1 MDFGYYT
8 RSLLSKINPYR
19 PDAEKFHNVY
29 SIARAVDFHKKRHL
43 DCIPMKKDLIA
54 VLTEALETLNISPL
68 PDIDIETPRGESF
81 GDLSTPLAM
90 GLARALRKAPRKIAE
105 EIADAIRSREIFE
118 KIEVAGPGF
127 INFTFTRRY
136 LYSSFRE
143 LLEGDRSFL
152 RENIGQ
158 GLRVLV
164 EYVSANPTGPLHI
177 GHARGAAVGNALCNL
192 LEESGYSIEREYY
205 INDAGRQVKLLG
217 QSLHAKY
224 QQLSGVDIAF
234 PEDGYRGQYIDDEAA
249 ALHAE
254 KGDAYR
260 GIAFDICGQEIT
272 TWSYRRMLELIKK
285 DLNSFG
291 VREFDTWVSEKEI
304 FDRGEVGQAIDELK
318 HRGLL
323 YESGHALWF
332 RSTDFRDD
340 KDRVVVKS
348 DGQYTYFASDIAY
361 HRNKLDRNFDVI
373 IDIWG
378 ADHHGYIPRV
388 ESVMQAFGY
397 DVSRFRVI
405 LVQMVNLLK
414 HGEPFQMSKRAG
426 TFVTLSDIMEIVGPD
441 ITKFIFLTRKA
452 DSHLDFDLDVVTA
465 TTAENPV
472 FYVQYA
478 NARINSI
485 LARAAERG
493 ISTDRA
499 DLSLLSEPEEISLIK
514 KLLAYRMVLEGAA
527 RSFEPHRITFYLQE
541 LAALFHAY
549 YHNHRVI
556 ADDPGL
562 ACARI
567 ALCRG
572 IKIIIGDALNILGVT
587 APEKM

>member
-1 MDFGYYT
+1 
-8 RSLLSKINPYR
+8 
-19 PDAEKFHNVY
+19 
-29 SIARAVDFHKKRHL
+29 
-43 DCIPMKKDLIA
+43 MKKALIA
-54 VLTEALETLNISPL
+54 VLTEALETLNVSPL
-68 PDIDIETPRGESF
+68 PAIEIETPREESF

-90 GLARALRKAPRKIAE
+90 GLARSFKKAPKKIAE
-105 EIADAIRSREIFE
+105 DIVDAIRDRSIFE
-118 KIEVAGPGF
+118 KIEIAGPGF
-127 INFTFTRRY
+127 INFTFTKEY
-136 LYSSFRE
+136 LSASLKE
-143 LLEGDRSFL
+143 LLRAEKSFL
-152 RENIGQ
+152 RENVGQ
-158 GLRVLV
+158 GRKVLI
-164 EYVSANPTGPLHI
+164 EYVSANPTGPLHV

-192 LEESGYSIEREYY
+192 LEESGYCIEREYY

-217 QSLHAKY
+217 LSVHAKY
-224 QQLSGVDIAF
+224 QQLLGLEVPF

-254 KGDAYR
+254 RGEAFKG
-260 GIAFDICGQEIT
+260 ISFETCGDEIT
-272 TWSYRRMLELIKK
+272 TWTYKRMLELIRRDLGRFSIK
-285 DLNSFG
+285 D
-291 VREFDTWVSEKEI
+291 FDTWISEKDI
-304 FDRGEVGQAIDELK
+304 YRNGGVQQAIDALK
-318 HRGLL
+318 QKGFM

-340 KDRVVVKS
+340 KDRVVIKS
-348 DGQYTYFASDIAY
+348 DGHYTYFASDIAY
-361 HRNKLDRNFDVI
+361 HKNKLDRNYDII

-378 ADHHGYIPRV
+378 ADHHGYIPRI

-397 DVSRFRVI
+397 DITRFKVI

-426 TFVTLSDIMEIVGPD
+426 TFVTLSDIMDLVGPD
-441 ITKFIFLTRKA
+441 TTKFIFLTRKA

-485 LARAAERG
+485 IANAMEKG
-493 ISTDRA
+493 ISADKA
-499 DLSLLSEPEEISLIK
+499 DLSLLAEPAEISLTK
-514 KLLAYRMVLEGAA
+514 KLLTYPMVLEGAA

-541 LAALFHAY
+541 LAGLFHTY

-556 ADDPGL
+556 VDDPGL
-562 ACARI
+562 TSARL
-567 ALCRG
+567 ALCAG
-572 IKIIIGDALNILGVT
+572 IRIVIGDALGILGVT

>member
-1 MDFGYYT
+1 MSFQA
-8 RSLLSKINPYR
+8 LPWAR
-19 PDAEKFHNVY
+19 PC
-29 SIARAVDFHKKRHL
+29 AVDFHEKRHL

-54 VLTEALETLNISPL
+54 ALTKALETLKVSPL
-68 PDIDIETPRGESF
+68 PIIEIETPREESF

-90 GLARALRKAPRKIAE
+90 GLARTLKKAPKKIAE
-105 EIADAIRSREIFE
+105 DIVNAIRDRSIFE
-118 KIEVAGPGF
+118 KIEIAGPGF
-127 INFTFTRRY
+127 INFTFTRDY
-136 LYSSFRE
+136 LSASFKK
-143 LLEGDRSFL
+143 LLKANKSYL
-152 RENIGQ
+152 RQDVGQ
-158 GLRVLV
+158 GRRVLI

-192 LEESGYSIEREYY
+192 LEESGYRIEREYY

-217 QSLHAKY
+217 LSVHAKY
-224 QQLSGVDIAF
+224 QQLFGLEVPF

-254 KGDAYR
+254 RGGAFKGISFEA
-260 GIAFDICGQEIT
+260 CGDEIT
-272 TWSYRRMLELIKK
+272 IWTYKRMIELIRRDLGRFGIK
-285 DLNSFG
+285 D
-291 VREFDTWVSEKEI
+291 FDTWISEKNI
-304 FDRGEVGQAIDELK
+304 FEKGEVQQAIDILK
-318 HRGLL
+318 QKGFL

-340 KDRVVVKS
+340 KDRVVIKN
-348 DGQYTYFASDIAY
+348 DGQHTYFASDIAY
-361 HRNKLDRNFDVI
+361 HKNKLDRNFDII

-378 ADHHGYIPRV
+378 ADHHGYIPRI

-397 DVSRFRVI
+397 DITRFKVI

-426 TFVTLSDIMEIVGPD
+426 TFVTLSDLMDLVGPD
-441 ITKFIFLTRKA
+441 TTKFIFLTRKA

-485 LARAAERG
+485 IANAKEKG
-493 ISTDRA
+493 IHADDA
-499 DLSLLSEPEEISLIK
+499 DLSCLSEHAETGLIK
-514 KLLAYRMVLEGAA
+514 KLLIYPMVLEGAA

-541 LAALFHAY
+541 LAGMFHTY

-556 ADDPGL
+556 TDDPGL
-562 ACARI
+562 TSARL
-567 ALCRG
+567 ALCQG
-572 IKIIIGDALNILGVT
+572 IRIVIGDALGILGVT

>member
-1 MDFGYYT
+1 MQ
-8 RSLLSKINPYR
+8 S
-19 PDAEKFHNVY
+19 PDGFD
-29 SIARAVDFHKKRHL
+29 IAANWHL
-43 DCIPMKKDLIA
+43 NFIPMKKDLIA
-54 VLTEALETLNISPL
+54 VLTKALETLKVSPL
-68 PDIDIETPRGESF
+68 PALDIETPREESF

-90 GLARALRKAPRKIAE
+90 GLARTLKKAPKQIAE
-105 EIADAIRSREIFE
+105 DIIDAINDRSIFE
-118 KIEVAGPGF
+118 KIEIAGPGF
-127 INFTFTRRY
+127 INFTFTRDY
-136 LYSSFRE
+136 LSACLKK
-143 LLEGDRSFL
+143 LLRAEKSFL
-152 RENIGQ
+152 RENVGQ
-158 GLRVLV
+158 GCKVLI

-192 LEESGYSIEREYY
+192 LEESGYCIEREYY

-217 QSLHAKY
+217 LSVHTKY
-224 QQLSGVDIAF
+224 QQLFGIDTPF

-249 ALHAE
+249 ALRAE
-254 KGDAYR
+254 QGEAFKG
-260 GIAFDICGQEIT
+260 IPFETCGDEIT
-272 TWSYRRMLELIKK
+272 TWTYKRMIEVIRR
-285 DLNSFG
+285 DLSRFG
-291 VREFDTWVSEKEI
+291 IRDFDTWISEKTI
-304 FDRGEVGQAIDELK
+304 FEKGEVQQAINDLK
-318 HRGLL
+318 QKGFL

-340 KDRVVVKS
+340 KDRVVIKS
-348 DGQYTYFASDIAY
+348 DGQHTYFASDIAY
-361 HRNKLDRNFDVI
+361 HKHKLDRNFDII

-378 ADHHGYIPRV
+378 ADHHGYIPRI

-397 DVSRFRVI
+397 DITRFKVI

-426 TFVTLSDIMEIVGPD
+426 TFVTLSDLMDLVGPD
-441 ITKFIFLTRKA
+441 TTKFIFLTRKA

-485 LARAAERG
+485 IANAMEKG
-493 ISTDRA
+493 ISADNA
-499 DLSLLSEPEEISLIK
+499 DLSLLSEPAEISLIK
-514 KLLAYRMVLEGAA
+514 KLLTYPMVLEGAA

-541 LAALFHAY
+541 LAGMFHTY

-556 ADDPGL
+556 TDDPGL
-562 ACARI
+562 SNSRL
-567 ALCRG
+567 ALCKG
-572 IKIIIGDALNILGVT
+572 IKIVIGDALGILGVT

>member
-1 MDFGYYT
+1 
-8 RSLLSKINPYR
+8 
-19 PDAEKFHNVY
+19 
-29 SIARAVDFHKKRHL
+29 
-43 DCIPMKKDLIA
+43 MKKDLTA
-54 VLTEALETLNISPL
+54 VLTKALETLNISPL
-68 PDIDIETPRGESF
+68 PAIEIETPREESF

-90 GLARALRKAPRKIAE
+90 GLARTLKKAPKKIAE
-105 EIADAIRSREIFE
+105 DIVNAITDRSIFE
-118 KIEVAGPGF
+118 KIEIAGPGF
-127 INFTFTRRY
+127 INFTFTNEY
-136 LYSSFRE
+136 LSACFKE
-143 LLEGDRSFL
+143 LLKAEKSYL
-152 RENIGQ
+152 REDVGQ
-158 GLRVLV
+158 GRRVLI

-192 LEESGYSIEREYY
+192 LEASGYRIEREYY

-217 QSLHAKY
+217 LSVHAKY
-224 QQLSGVDIAF
+224 QQLFGLDIPF

-254 KGDAYR
+254 RGEVFKGMP
-260 GIAFDICGQEIT
+260 FETCGDEIT
-272 TWSYRRMLELIKK
+272 TWTYKRMIALIKK
-285 DLNSFG
+285 DLSRFG
-291 VREFDTWVSEKEI
+291 IRDFDTWISEKDI
-304 FDRGEVGQAIDELK
+304 FEKGEVQQAIDDLK
-318 HRGLL
+318 QKGFL

-340 KDRVVVKS
+340 KDRVVIKS
-348 DGQYTYFASDIAY
+348 DGQHTYFASDIAY
-361 HRNKLDRNFDVI
+361 HKHKLDRNFDII

-378 ADHHGYIPRV
+378 ADHHGYIPRI

-397 DVSRFRVI
+397 DITRFRVI

-426 TFVTLSDIMEIVGPD
+426 TFVTLSDLMDLVGPD
-441 ITKFIFLTRKA
+441 TTKFIFLTRKA

-485 LARAAERG
+485 IANAMEKG
-493 ISTDRA
+493 ISADNA
-499 DLSLLSEPEEISLIK
+499 DLSCLSEPAETGLIK
-514 KLLAYRMVLEGAA
+514 KLLTYPMVLEGAA

-541 LAALFHAY
+541 LAGMFHAY

-556 ADDPGL
+556 VDDPGL
-562 ACARI
+562 TSARL
-567 ALCRG
+567 ALCHG
-572 IKIIIGDALNILGVT
+572 IKIVIGDALGILGVT